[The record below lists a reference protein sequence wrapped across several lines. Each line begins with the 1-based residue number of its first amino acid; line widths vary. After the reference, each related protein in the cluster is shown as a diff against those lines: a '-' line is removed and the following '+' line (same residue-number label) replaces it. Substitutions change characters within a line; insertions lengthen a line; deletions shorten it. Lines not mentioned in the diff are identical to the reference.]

1 LETKPIEP
9 ARKRRRG
16 LIISAGCGVA
26 VLAGFA
32 YWTQTPR
39 ADNTTRGRAR
49 AAVAVSVVPVSRQD
63 VPVYLTG
70 LGTVQALLTVA
81 IHAQVDGKL
90 QDVFFKEGQRVKK
103 GEVLAKIDPRL
114 YQAALDQA
122 KARKAMDEATLS
134 AAEKDLGR
142 FRTLVQKNAETQQN
156 LDLQQA
162 KVDQAHASVDAD
174 GAAIETAQTNLDYTN
189 IVAPNDGRMGVRL
202 VDPGNVVHAN
212 DQGAIAVLTQT
223 QPTAVLFTLPAH
235 TLDAV
240 RTAMARGEVEVAA
253 YDRDNSRLLSKGTL
267 ATIDNMIDQA
277 TATYKLK
284 AMFANPDETLWP
296 GQFVNVRLLLEIR
309 KDAVVIPQV
318 AVQRGPH
325 GLFAWVVKTDN
336 TVEPRPIA
344 TGTTTADRTIVTSGV
359 AEGERVVTDGQYK
372 LQTGAAVTI
381 LAPSPAARGNES

>member
-1 LETKPIEP
+1 LETKPIE
-9 ARKRRRG
+9 AGRKRRRG
-16 LIISAGCGVA
+16 LIIAAVCGVF
-26 VLAGFA
+26 VLAGLI

-39 ADNTTRGRAR
+39 ADNTARTKVR
-49 AAVAVSVVPVSRQD
+49 AAVPVSVVTVSRQD

-70 LGTVQALLTVA
+70 LGTVQALFTVA
-81 IHAQVDGKL
+81 IHSQVDGKL
-90 QDVFFKEGQRVKK
+90 QEVFFKEGQPVKK

-122 KARKAMDEATLS
+122 KARKAMDEAMLN
-134 AAEKDLGR
+134 AAEKDLAR

-162 KVDQAHASVDAD
+162 KVDQQKASIAAD
-174 GAAIETAQTNLDYTN
+174 NAAIETAQTNLDYTN

-235 TLDAV
+235 TLDDV
-240 RTAMARGEVEVAA
+240 RAAMARGAVQVAA
-253 YDRDNSRLLSKGTL
+253 YDRDNARLLSSGTL

-284 AMFANPDETLWP
+284 AMFANADETLWP
-296 GQFVNVRLLLEIR
+296 GEFINARLLLQIR
-309 KDAVVIPQV
+309 QAAVVIPHV

-325 GLFAWVVKTDN
+325 GLFAWIVKADS
-336 TVEPRPIA
+336 TVEPRPIT
-344 TGTTTADRTIVTSGV
+344 TGTTTDERTIVTSGI
-359 AEGERVVTDGQYK
+359 AAGERVVTDGQYK
-372 LQTGAAVTI
+372 LQTGAPVTI
-381 LAPSPAARGNES
+381 VDPHAVARGGQS